1 MTYYSFSVK
10 KFLNNPKNKIC
21 LAILVLLL
29 FGLFMANKTAFKQ
42 KFYQST
48 LDATTINIQQT
59 EQMGLNVKN
68 ELKLNPD
75 DEILKASIKELENEK
90 KLFQSQLEALKVN
103 DLEKYANLG
112 NQVNLL
118 QIKRIPSD
126 TSEEYLAVSSS
137 IKYYRTVK
145 AVNGKMGVSMNDTSE
160 SAFTIAYAI
169 VSWLSSTVIFVLLT
183 VLIADNLSSEI
194 ETSQIRFYQIIGGR
208 NFKQLIVNLLSPIF
222 VVTLIT
228 VISFTVLYLI
238 GGVQDSFGTW
248 RYPYY
253 TPAGDIVP
261 IYQLVIKT
269 LILFI
274 VSLLFIASLG
284 QILSLIFKK
293 SLVVIGIIVLFLTG
307 FLTFEK
313 EVWFQPLKMFFPFE
327 YLGYGRLLNDAEF
340 LPSNAFGIGLI
351 YLLSL
356 SFIFIMCSSY
366 LYKNYYYRKV
376 GKNDRT

>member
-1 MTYYSFSVK
+1 MTYYSFSLK
-10 KFLNNPKNKIC
+10 KFLKNPKNKIC

-29 FGLFMANKTAFKQ
+29 FGLFIANKTVFKQ

-48 LDATTINIQQT
+48 LDFTTINIQQT
-59 EQMGLNVKN
+59 DQMILNVKN

-75 DEILKASIKELENEK
+75 DEILKESIKELENEK
-90 KLFQSQLEALKVN
+90 KLFQSQVEALKVN
-103 DLEKYANLG
+103 DLEKYANLV

-118 QIKRIPSD
+118 QIKKIPSD
-126 TSEEYLAVSSS
+126 GSEEYLATSNS
-137 IKYYRTVK
+137 IKYYKNIK
-145 AVNGKMGVSMNDTSE
+145 AVNGKMGITINDTSE
-160 SAFTIAYAI
+160 SAFTVGRSI
-169 VSWLSSTVIFVLLT
+169 VFWLSSTVIFVLLT

-222 VVTLIT
+222 MVTLVT

-238 GGVQDSFGTW
+238 GGLTDSFGTW

-253 TPAGDIVP
+253 TSAGDIET
-261 IYQLVIKT
+261 IYQLVIKS
-269 LILFI
+269 LSLFI

-284 QILSLIFKK
+284 QILSLIFKR

-307 FLTFEK
+307 FLTVEN
-313 EVWFQPLKMFFPFE
+313 EVWFQPLKKFFPFE
-327 YLGYGRLLNDAEF
+327 YLGYGRLLNDAKL
-340 LPSNAFGIGLI
+340 LPSNAFSIGLI